1 MEIETAYTPK
11 PISESLYN
19 ELQRYIGRFLPEP
32 AAESRPHRVG
42 SYSFDTFA
50 CSLEDAAADAD
61 FSESAREA
69 LPEACEPPA
78 AHKPNPPITAS
89 KRPAGVISHA
99 KKASGFAVPN
109 ALPKDLA
116 DAVSQLDESFSQMLL
131 RKIDERGITDAE
143 CYKRAHVDRKLFSKI
158 RSDPYYRPSKPTA
171 VAFAIALELNIEEAR
186 ELLKKAGF
194 ALSHSNKFD
203 IIIEF
208 FILGGKYDFIE
219 INDALYAFDQP
230 LIGC

>member
-11 PISESLYN
+11 PISASLYN

-32 AAESRPHRVG
+32 AEEHRPRRAESL
-42 SYSFDTFA
+42 SFDSLA
-50 CSLEDAAADAD
+50 CSMEDAAADAD
-61 FSESAREA
+61 IPESAGEVLPKEWEA
-69 LPEACEPPA
+69 PA
-78 AHKPNPPITAS
+78 APKPTPTISAS
-89 KRPAGVISHA
+89 KRSAGVISHA

-131 RKIDERGITDAE
+131 RKIDERGLSDAE

-171 VAFAIALELNIEEAR
+171 VAFAIALELNIEETR

-203 IIIEF
+203 IIVEF

-219 INDALYAFDQP
+219 INDALYAFDQQ
-230 LIGC
+230 LIGA